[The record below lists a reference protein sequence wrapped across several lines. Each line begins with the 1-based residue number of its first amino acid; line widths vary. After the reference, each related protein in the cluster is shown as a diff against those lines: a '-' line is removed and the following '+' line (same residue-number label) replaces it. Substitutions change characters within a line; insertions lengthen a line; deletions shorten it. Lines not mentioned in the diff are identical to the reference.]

1 MANPGGRSEGEGE
14 EMGPASEQEESGQ
27 DQEESEGEMESYRS
41 LLQAGSELESTLQ
54 REYSCSALPFHHC
67 ALTRQTPS
75 NSYLRAHH
83 IISVPLFR

>member
-1 MANPGGRSEGEGE
+1 
-14 EMGPASEQEESGQ
+14 MGPASEQEESEQ

-54 REYSCSALPFHHC
+54 REYPRSALPSHHR

-75 NSYLRAHH
+75 KSYLRAYT
-83 IISVPLFR
+83 IIDVPLFR